1 MHSSSVP
8 VIPDELRELSP
19 FPAEGRKLYSLL
31 APWFESQGY
40 SLYPRDPNGHA
51 SLFRTADMGDQ
62 SAKFPH
68 AYVIETGRT
77 KFGAQVLN
85 MCMVKSTWSL
95 TCRQCSVFPAVNR
108 DNQDVVIKVVPTGGY
123 ELLIFQHLTTEM
135 ALRDELNMTIP
146 VLEIL
151 AFDEIWSFVVM
162 PR

>member
-1 MHSSSVP
+1 
-8 VIPDELRELSP
+8 
-19 FPAEGRKLYSLL
+19 
-31 APWFESQGY
+31 
-40 SLYPRDPNGHA
+40 
-51 SLFRTADMGDQ
+51 
-62 SAKFPH
+62 
-68 AYVIETGRT
+68 
-77 KFGAQVLN
+77 
-85 MCMVKSTWSL
+85 MCMVKSIWSL